1 MTSEGCTSLLRS
13 YHPGHMAID
22 FYKRKLGEGMEGEA
36 LVRRSRQILNI
47 ELVPTVDRSY
57 AL

>member
-1 MTSEGCTSLLRS
+1 
-13 YHPGHMAID
+13 MAID